1 MDWRIFLYISFA
13 NTIVIGNF
21 MNDISTKQNL
31 QSMIDLLKAQRIAY
45 SKCKHYQIFDTV
57 SILIAII
64 TPIVGFAN
72 NSSLDVLTVIGV
84 IWTIL
89 YLVFDTIRKS
99 KLSIGAK
106 IQEQFDTELYD
117 MQWNNTLCRE
127 KISVD
132 NITEFANEYQNN
144 DLHNWY
150 SQEITTDLD
159 KNIAVIL
166 CQRINLSWENTLKYK
181 FSKALLICVI
191 LYYAIFFVIVISINY
206 GIYDTMK
213 ILSPT
218 IPFLV
223 YGVQNFYNVKSQR
236 DTKKNLIQDIDR
248 EFMNYSN
255 TKILP
260 SDTMLRNIQD
270 VIYNERNSIEKTP
283 DWFYKIY
290 KQKFENHTD
299 EVIRNL
305 KNSL

>member
-1 MDWRIFLYISFA
+1 MKKHVIS
-13 NTIVIGNF
+13 NF
-21 MNDISTKQNL
+21 MNYISTKQNQ

-45 SKCKHYQIFDTV
+45 SKCKSYQIFDTV

-64 TPIVGFAN
+64 TPIIGFAK

-99 KLSIGAK
+99 KLSVGAK
-106 IQEQFDTELYD
+106 IQEQFDTELFD
-117 MQWNNTLCRE
+117 MQWNNILCRE

-132 NITEFANEYQNN
+132 TITELSNEYQDN
-144 DLHNWY
+144 DLQNWY

-159 KNIAVIL
+159 KNIAVML

-181 FSKALLICVI
+181 FSKTLLISVI

-236 DTKKNLIQDIDR
+236 DTKKNIIQDIDN
-248 EFMNYSN
+248 ELMNYSN
-255 TKILP
+255 TRSLP
-260 SDTMLRNIQD
+260 SDTILRNIQN
-270 VIYNERNSIEKTP
+270 VIFNERNSIEKTP

-290 KQKFENHTD
+290 KQKFEDHTD
-299 EVIRNL
+299 EVIRNI
-305 KNSL
+305 KNSF